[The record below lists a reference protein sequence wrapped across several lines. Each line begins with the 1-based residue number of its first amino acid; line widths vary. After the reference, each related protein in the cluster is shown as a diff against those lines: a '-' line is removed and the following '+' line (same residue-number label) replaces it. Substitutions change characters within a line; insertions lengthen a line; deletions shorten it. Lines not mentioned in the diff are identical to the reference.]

1 MKKIGK
7 ISGFPEW
14 LPEQRLVEEEVINTI
29 RRIYVSHGFTPIETP
44 AVELLSTLLSQGVVD
59 KEIFVL
65 RRAQDDG
72 SGDAELGLHFDL
84 TVPFARYVAQHFGA
98 LQFPFKRYQLQKV
111 WRGDRPQKGRFRE
124 FYQFD
129 IDIVAQDTLPI
140 ACDAEV
146 FTVLDKAFVALGIGP
161 HVLKMNSRK
170 ILLGFYASL
179 GLADDAQKKAVV
191 AVDKIA
197 KIGPDGVRAELEREA
212 GVTGDAASRIIECA
226 GLRLT
231 TDNFEEKLRG
241 FVEVSEQLE
250 AGITELRELFALLSP
265 ETRSRIVVD
274 LSLARGLAYYT
285 GAICEVHLTNFPEFG
300 SVGGGGRY
308 ENLTQDFVAKQL
320 PAVGASIG
328 LSRLMD
334 LIFANN
340 LKPTG
345 KRCPTHAVVAVYN
358 EEQRPRCNAVAEE
371 LRAAGANVE
380 VFYKSVK
387 LGKQIDYA
395 DGKGIPYVIFING
408 ETGVVEARN
417 LATREQKPVTDIG
430 IWVRE
435 MLSSCIA
442 R

>member
-14 LPEQRLVEEEVINTI
+14 LPEQRLIEEEVINTI
-29 RRIYVSHGFTPIETP
+29 RGIYRSHGFTPIETP
-44 AVELLSTLLSQGVVD
+44 AVELLTTLLSQGVVD

-72 SGDAELGLHFDL
+72 SGEAELGLHFDL

-129 IDIVAQDTLPI
+129 IDIVAQESLPI

-146 FTVLDKAFVALGIGP
+146 FTVLDKAFVALGIGA
-161 HVLKMNSRK
+161 HELKMNSRK
-170 ILLGFYASL
+170 ILLGFYAAL
-179 GLADDAQKKAVV
+179 GLSEEAQRKAVV

-197 KIGPDGVRAELEREA
+197 KIGPDGVRTELEREA
-212 GVTGDAASRIIECA
+212 GISGAVATRIIECA
-226 GLRLT
+226 GLRLSPE
-231 TDNFEEKLRG
+231 NFAEKLREFG
-241 FVEVSEQLE
+241 ASSEQLE
-250 AGITELRELFALLSP
+250 AGIVELAALFTLLP
-265 ETRSRIVVD
+265 AATRGRIVVD

-285 GAICEVHLTNFPEFG
+285 GAICEVHLTDFPEFG

-308 ENLTQDFVAKQL
+308 ENLTQDFVARKL

-328 LSRLMD
+328 LSRLME
-334 LIFANN
+334 LIFTHH
-340 LKPTG
+340 LKTTS
-345 KRCPTHAVVAVYN
+345 KRCPTDVVIAVYN
-358 EEQRPRCNAVAEE
+358 DEQRPRCNEVAEE
-371 LRAAGANVE
+371 LRSAGINVE
-380 VFYKSVK
+380 VYFTAAK

-395 DGKGIPYVIFING
+395 AGKGIPFVLFIHPESG
-408 ETGVVEARN
+408 AIEVRN
-417 LATREQKPVTDIG
+417 LSTREQQPVTDLALWASG
-430 IWVRE
+430 MPR
-435 MLSSCIA
+435 
-442 R
+442 

>member
-29 RRIYVSHGFTPIETP
+29 RGIYRSHGFTPIETP

-72 SGDAELGLHFDL
+72 TGEAELGLHFDL

-129 IDIVAQDTLPI
+129 IDVVAQDTLPI

-146 FTVLDKAFVALGIGP
+146 FTVLDKAFAALRIGA
-161 HVLKMNSRK
+161 HQLKMNSRK

-179 GLADDAQKKAVV
+179 GLGEDAQRKAVV

-197 KIGPDGVRAELEREA
+197 KIGPDGVRAELEREVGIA
-212 GVTGDAASRIIECA
+212 GAVADRIIECA

-231 TDNFEEKLRG
+231 PDSFEDRLRG
-241 FVEVSEQLE
+241 FQVSSEQLE
-250 AGITELRELFALLSP
+250 AGIAELKELFALLSA

-285 GAICEVHLTNFPEFG
+285 GAICEVHLVDFPDFG

-308 ENLTQDFVAKQL
+308 ENLTQDFVAKKL

-334 LIFANN
+334 LIFTHN
-340 LKPTG
+340 LKPVG
-345 KRCPTHAVVAVYN
+345 RRCPTDALVAVYN
-358 EEQRPRCNAVAEE
+358 EEQRPRCDGVAEE
-371 LRAAGANVE
+371 LRAAGINVE

-395 DGKGIPYVIFING
+395 DGKGIPFVIFINAD
-408 ETGVVEARN
+408 TGAIEARN
-417 LATREQKPVTDIG
+417 LSTREQSPVADIG
-430 IWVRE
+430 RWAQETFR
-435 MLSSCIA
+435 
-442 R
+442 